1 MSSRGLLVWLGRQS
15 FRSTTVIT
23 LVSTILVM
31 AGAAGLRRVVTTR
44 TATAASTTTLANRG
58 MSRNISAPLLTA
70 GTAKGQKVVGV
81 FEGTFDAK
89 TQKVT
94 LLNSSSG
101 TLNATF
107 KAFGRSDATTAL
119 PEGAYTRSFTRSCAN
134 PSGTVPCQSVA
145 PSNTVSG
152 EMRINNTGTLKFY
165 NTRLIFTD
173 FLDSRGGTP
182 STASA
187 YFNDGQVAL
196 NGKLGV
202 SRDYGDIDPSSSQTR
217 VWSFSFPSTSLQS
230 FYFRYTMVAD
240 IGVATENVEPAAVQ
254 NDVDRTI
261 VINGQGFNSPTVTLL
276 NSSGA
281 TAATLATTV
290 ISASQLTAIV
300 PVGTATGIYSVQVT
314 NSGGTA
320 GGVGSSTLIGRLT
333 VTGVPD
339 GAHTGAIT
347 TFGDTGPY
355 RINANATISGTIL
368 PGTVIYVDD
377 GVTLQVGASL
387 TANGGIPSVPAT
399 SPAQIVIT
407 RSPGATIWGGIDAM
421 SASTS
426 EVTFKNCVIEFGGG
440 SGGAQ
445 INISGSGRTLR
456 FTDSVSRRSG
466 GHGLRATGSGDF
478 FTGFTRSRIENNIG
492 IAALL
497 SANAALGVGST
508 GAGMGDLDASNAN
521 TRVPDQSYYF
531 SSANVIRN
539 NGTNAVQIDAAA
551 NDFTR
556 SGVLVG
562 QGDIPIQI
570 RGASGNPSTVGN
582 SNGSPGAELS
592 IAPNAIIQL
601 DAGMDLKAGDGTLFG
616 AIAANGYAGY
626 SQSPS
631 ADTGISQRIIFDKIP
646 GGGNFGGLFFSST
659 SAGSSILNFVSVR
672 NGGDSPSGNAQ
683 VIIDSISYTFSFTN
697 SESNNSSKYGLQ
709 YRSSTSVTR
718 TNTTYSSNTTGTE
731 NVITADPTITTIAG
745 GLYGDGNQANQ
756 APLIKSVATAVDPGR
771 GVYIVETTTGAGG
784 WFIRFANTT
793 NASVKIAGITVP
805 ANAIKNLTS
814 GRPTDVNIIVPDN
827 TPMGGIDLLG
837 ISGIA
842 LSADKNVLFFTNTG
856 SGTKMVNWINVSPG
870 ATTNPLKLVPSAATS
885 VEVGNVGTLY
895 NDPAS
900 NLSEELRGIAVNPVS
915 KDVYVADS
923 NSSKVLK
930 ITAAGALST
939 FAGGP
944 AKPRPFGWRAFP
956 FPASGPSANAID
968 VALAGPQAITVS
980 DDGNTIYISDSQF
993 GRVVRVQSGVM
1004 SLVTQLGT
1012 FDASGLV
1019 SNSMPAGLTLFGGN
1033 LYITNSNDHSIVRID
1048 GPQAVNAQAST
1059 SSGTINVPPVNAI
1072 AGVPGTACDYS
1083 SSSCGD
1089 GSTNSGLSFDFR
1101 NALLNLGSDSNGLF
1115 VLDQVFANRSRIRYL
1130 NISGGALTLANVSVA
1145 AGVGN
1150 TIIGSGLPEPYDGGL
1165 ATSAILSSPV
1175 GVALDSNG
1183 NAFIAEANI
1192 SGGSA
1197 LRFVNRGSSSL
1208 TILGQTAAPG
1218 AIIRV
1223 NKNGTDSNNDES
1235 TNPSLAYFNTLQ
1247 GLKWTS
1253 EGLYIVDSFGRPVPA
1268 AQGVKTSKLR
1278 FLNLSNS
1285 AVTFYGSITVN
1296 PGEIK
1301 TIAGGST
1308 DPSGI
1313 GDGGAATSA
1322 KLLGT
1327 TDVEVDPTTKD
1338 IYLSESYVNNRR
1350 VRKIIRS
1357 TGIISSLSLAATSDY
1372 TGLAFDNAGRLLI
1385 AVSSTGSSQVLR
1397 ETAVGSGN
1405 FVAVTSSIAINKPR
1419 DIAVDSSDN
1428 LYVMNSGT
1436 QQILKLPIGGGT
1448 ATNFAGT
1455 VSTGG
1460 FAGDGGNPTAAR
1472 IDIDAEP
1479 IDIDTTVASN
1489 NMIQTVNITISSSGE
1504 VIFVDNKNNRIRRV
1518 K

>member
-1 MSSRGLLVWLGRQS
+1 MSSRGLLFRLGRYS
-15 FRSTTVIT
+15 FRSTTLII
-23 LVSTILVM
+23 LVSTLLVM
-31 AGAAGLRRVVTTR
+31 VGAAGLRKVAVTR
-44 TATAASTTTLANRG
+44 AALAASTASANREVG
-58 MSRNISAPLLTA
+58 RVPAA
-70 GTAKGQKVVGV
+70 GTANRQKIVGV

-94 LLNSSSG
+94 LLNSNSG
-101 TLNATF
+101 NLHATF
-107 KAFGRSDATTAL
+107 KAFGRSDATTPL
-119 PEGAYTRSFTRSCAN
+119 PDGSHTRTFVRSCAN
-134 PSGTVPCQSVA
+134 PSATVPCQPPA

-152 EMRINNTGTLKFY
+152 EMRINNTGSLKFY

-173 FLDSRGGTP
+173 FLDSRGGVA

-230 FYFRYTMVAD
+230 FYFRYTLVAD
-240 IGVATENVEPAAVQ
+240 IGVATESVEPAAIQ

-261 VINGQGFNSPTVTLL
+261 VINGQGFSSPTVTLL

-281 TAATLATTV
+281 VVATLASSV
-290 ISASQLTAIV
+290 ISASQLTATV
-300 PVGTATGIYSVQVT
+300 PVSTVPGIYSVRVT
-314 NSGGTA
+314 NSGGTP
-320 GGVGSSTLIGRLT
+320 GGLGSSTLEGRLT

-339 GAHTGAIT
+339 GAHTGTSPSFSDI
-347 TFGDTGPY
+347 GPY
-355 RINANATISGTIL
+355 RINANATISGAIL

-387 TANGGIPSVPAT
+387 TANGGIPGVPAT

-407 RSPGATIWGGIDAM
+407 RSPGATIWGGIDAT

-426 EVTFKNCVIEFGGG
+426 ELTFKNSVIEFGGG

-456 FTDSVSRRSG
+456 FTDSISRRSG
-466 GHGLRATGSGDF
+466 GHGLRATGNGDF

-492 IAALL
+492 VAVLL

-508 GAGMGDLDASNAN
+508 GGGMGDLDASNAN

-539 NGTNAVQIDAAA
+539 NGTNAVQIDASA

-570 RGASGNPSTVGN
+570 RGASGNPSIVGN

-592 IAPNAIIQL
+592 INPNAIIQL
-601 DAGMDLKAGDGTLFG
+601 DAGMDLKAGDGSLFG
-616 AIAANGYAGY
+616 NIAANGYAGY
-626 SQSPS
+626 SQSPD
-631 ADTGISQRIIFDKIP
+631 ADTGISQRIVFDKIP

-683 VIIDSISYTFSFTN
+683 VIIDNINYTFSFTN
-697 SESNNSSKYGLQ
+697 SESNNSSKFGLQ
-709 YRSSTSVTR
+709 YRSTTSVTK
-718 TNTTYSSNTTGTE
+718 TNTTFTANTTGNET
-731 NVITADPTITTIAG
+731 VITSDPTITTIAG

-756 APLIKSVATAVDPGR
+756 APLIKSIATAVDPGR
-771 GVYIVETTTGAGG
+771 GVYIAETTAAAGG

-793 NASVKIAGITVP
+793 NAPLKIAGITVP
-805 ANAIKNLTS
+805 ANSIKNLTS
-814 GRPTDVNIIVPDN
+814 GRPTEAGILTPDD
-827 TPMGGIDLLG
+827 TPMAGIDLLG
-837 ISGIA
+837 ITGLA
-842 LSADKNVLFFTNTG
+842 LSPDKNVLFFTNAG
-856 SGTKMVNWINVSPG
+856 SGVKMVNWINVSPG
-870 ATTNPLKLVPSAATS
+870 MDTNPIKLIASATKF
-885 VEVGNVGTLY
+885 VQVGNVGTLY
-895 NDPAS
+895 DELGS
-900 NLSEELRGIAVNPVS
+900 TLSEDLRGIAVNPVS
-915 KDVYVADS
+915 KDLYVADGT
-923 NSSKVLK
+923 SSKILK
-930 ITAAGALST
+930 ITPAGAIST

-944 AKPRPFGWRAFP
+944 SAPRPFSWQAFP
-956 FPASGPSANAID
+956 YPTSGATPSATA

-980 DDGNTIYISDSQF
+980 NDGNTVYISDSRF

-1004 SLVTQLGT
+1004 QLVTQLGT
-1012 FDASGLV
+1012 FDAGVLV
-1019 SNSMPAGLTLFGGN
+1019 PTGNSMPSGLTLLGGS
-1033 LYITNSNDHSIVRID
+1033 LYITNSNDHTIVRID
-1048 GPQAVNAQAST
+1048 NPDTVAATAST
-1059 SSGTINVPPVNAI
+1059 TTGTINTPPVNAI
-1072 AGVPGTACDYS
+1072 AGTSAIVCDYS
-1083 SSSCGD
+1083 SSVCGD
-1089 GSTNSGLSFDFR
+1089 GGANSSMTFDFR
-1101 NALLNLGSDSNGLF
+1101 LALLNLGSDSNGLF
-1115 VLDQVFANRSRIRYL
+1115 VLDQVGNGRSRIRYL
-1130 NISGGALTLANVSVA
+1130 NISGGALTLANVSIA
-1145 AGVGN
+1145 PGTGN

-1165 ATSAILSSPV
+1165 ATSAILASPV
-1175 GVALDSNG
+1175 GIALDGNN
-1183 NAFIAEANI
+1183 NAFIAEANV

-1197 LRFVNRGSSSL
+1197 LRFVNRGSSPITL
-1208 TILGQTAAPG
+1208 LGQSVPANG
-1218 AIIRV
+1218 IIRI
-1223 NKNGTDSNNDES
+1223 NKNGTDPLNDES
-1235 TNPSLAYFNTLQ
+1235 TDPSLAYFYTLQ

-1253 EGLYIVDSFGRPVPA
+1253 EGLYIVDSFGKSVPTA
-1268 AQGVKTSKLR
+1268 MGVKTSKLR

-1285 AVTFYGSITVN
+1285 AVTFYGAITVN

-1313 GDGGAATSA
+1313 GDGGIATSA
-1322 KLLGT
+1322 KLVGT
-1327 TDVEVDPTTKD
+1327 TDVEVNPTSKD

-1350 VRKIIRS
+1350 VRKILRS
-1357 TGIISSLSLAATSDY
+1357 TGIISSLTLSATSDY
-1372 TGLAFDNAGRLLI
+1372 TGLAFDNSGRLLI
-1385 AVSSTGSSQVLR
+1385 AVSGPSSQVLR
-1397 ETAVGSGN
+1397 ETAAGSGA
-1405 FVAVTSSIAINKPR
+1405 FAAVGSSIAINRPR

-1436 QQILKLPIGGGT
+1436 QQILKLPIAGGT
-1448 ATNFAGT
+1448 ATSFAGT
-1455 VSTGG
+1455 ASMGG
-1460 FAGDGGNPTAAR
+1460 FAGDGGNPTSSR
-1472 IDIDAEP
+1472 IDIDTDP
-1479 IDIDTTVASN
+1479 IDIDTTVSIN
-1489 NMIQTVNITISSSGE
+1489 YMVQTVGITVSSSGE
-1504 VIFVDNKNNRIRRV
+1504 VIFVDAKNNRIRRV